1 MASVAKTMDDMMR
14 CSECGGALEMR
25 GYRHVEHVGAI
36 KVIDG
41 TGMALQCQA
50 CGEPLLSL
58 TALAG
63 YERRAA
69 ALVLRDGK
77 HVDGAVIRYARKALG
92 LRQTQLAILLQCTP
106 ETLSRWETG
115 AQQMK
120 RAEQLALVA
129 LIEGVER
136 DGVDLKKQSAPK
148 PDDGHGAVVELEV
161 RMPLKTA
168 V

>member
-1 MASVAKTMDDMMR
+1 
-14 CSECGGALEMR
+14 MR
-25 GYRHVEHVGAI
+25 GYRHVEHVGQT
-36 KVIDG
+36 KVTDG
-41 TGMALQCQA
+41 TGMALQCKE
-50 CGEPLLSL
+50 CGEPMLSL
-58 TALAG
+58 AALAG

-77 HVDGAVIRYARKALG
+77 HVDGTVLRYARKALG
-92 LRQTQLAILLQCTP
+92 LRQTELAALLQCTP
-106 ETLSRWETG
+106 ETLSRWENG

-136 DGVDLKKQSAPK
+136 DGVDIKKSLPSK
-148 PDDGHGAVVELEV
+148 SEDGQGPVIVELEV
-161 RMPLKTA
+161 RQPLKAA

>member
-1 MASVAKTMDDMMR
+1 M
-14 CSECGGALEMR
+14 
-25 GYRHVEHVGAI
+25 
-36 KVIDG
+36 
-41 TGMALQCQA
+41 
-50 CGEPLLSL
+50 LSL
-58 TALAG
+58 AVLAG

-77 HVDGAVIRYARKALG
+77 HVNGTVIRYARKALG
-92 LRQTQLAILLQCTP
+92 LRQTELAALLQCTS
-106 ETLSRWETG
+106 ETLSRWENG

-136 DGVDLKKQSAPK
+136 DGVDIKKQLTNK
-148 PDDGHGAVVELEV
+148 REDGHSAVGELEV
-161 RMPLKTA
+161 RRPLKAA

>member
-1 MASVAKTMDDMMR
+1 
-14 CSECGGALEMR
+14 MR
-25 GYRHVEHVGAI
+25 GYHHVEQVGQAR
-36 KVIDG
+36 VTDG
-41 TGMALQCQA
+41 TGVVLQCKE
-50 CGEPLLSL
+50 CGETML
-58 TALAG
+58 TLAALAG

-77 HVDGAVIRYARKALG
+77 HVDGTVIRYARKTLG
-92 LRQTQLAILLQCTP
+92 LRQTELATLLQCTP

-136 DGVDLKKQSAPK
+136 DGVDIKKQLTNK
-148 PDDGHGAVVELEV
+148 RDDGHGTVVELEV
-161 RMPLKTA
+161 RRPLKAA